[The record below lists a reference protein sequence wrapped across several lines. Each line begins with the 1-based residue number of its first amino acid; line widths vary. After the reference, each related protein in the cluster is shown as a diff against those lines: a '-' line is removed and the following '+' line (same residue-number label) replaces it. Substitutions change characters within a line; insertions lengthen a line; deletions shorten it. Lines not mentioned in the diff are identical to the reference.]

1 MQALEAVNESVWA
14 MAHHPSSYQI
24 TGMGY
29 KNQLGFTV
37 CKPYNSDSFFL
48 SHEED
53 LAENLQDLGIDDNNW
68 VPDGLPGV
76 S

>member
-1 MQALEAVNESVWA
+1 MQALEAVKESVWA
-14 MAHHPSSYQI
+14 IATHPSSCQI

-37 CKPYNSDSFFL
+37 CKPYNSDSFFI

-53 LAENLQDLGIDDNNW
+53 LTGNLQDLGINDDQW
-68 VPDGLPGV
+68 QPEGP
-76 S
+76 